1 MTALT
6 ISVVRFERAHPFFAG
21 PPAAIIAIGATITWR
36 EIYFDLAA
44 AHFGAARAAKGFYR
58 WRGRLRRRFVRLLS
72 LDCT

>member
-36 EIYFDLAA
+36 DIYFDLAA
-44 AHFGAARAAKGFYR
+44 AHSEPPVPPRVFTDGAG
-58 WRGRLRRRFVRLLS
+58 G
-72 LDCT
+72 